1 MVNGIPHAAAK
12 EQEVEQEQEL
22 AYLARGS
29 NKEKSVVD
37 LGRMPGTSWC
47 GKGWRVDSA
56 QEMGGYAGTDRWVTA
71 GARSKVQ
78 GARRRR
84 AKE

>member
-1 MVNGIPHAAAK
+1 M
-12 EQEVEQEQEL
+12 EQEQEL

-56 QEMGGYAGTDRWVTA
+56 QEMGGYAGTDRWAA
-71 GARSKVQ
+71 GVDRSKEQ
-78 GARRRR
+78 GAGSKQ
-84 AKE
+84 KEDQEVRSKEQGL